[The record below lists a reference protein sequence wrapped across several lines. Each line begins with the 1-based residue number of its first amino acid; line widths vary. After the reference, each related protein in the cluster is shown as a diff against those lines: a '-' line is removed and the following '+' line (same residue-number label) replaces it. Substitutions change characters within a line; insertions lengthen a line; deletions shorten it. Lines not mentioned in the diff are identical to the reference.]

1 MASRQ
6 TKEFF
11 QSEAAVWLADGII
24 EQGTYDTLREK
35 YSFTEFGF
43 AGILRYIGII
53 GGLLAF
59 FGLVGAI
66 AALTGSAFVGALAT
80 GGIGY
85 AAVKWGLRLTEDLQE
100 RYATSSKIVVT
111 LGVYLLGASVGILCG
126 TMGMKA
132 GAAMNAALTVG
143 LPIACYLAYQSRN
156 AYLLLLALLTLF
168 HWIGSWDGM
177 LGRSTYAFGVQ
188 DPRLMWPVALAAVG
202 IGVYHEQHLYPE
214 TGRFYKVWQAVGLIY
229 FNLSLLILSSF
240 SGKDGYPADWVI
252 LFTLGCIAQIIAAD
266 RLQNG
271 LIRGFGVT
279 FLCINIFTRYHELF
293 WKSMQAGIFLLA
305 GGAGLLAFSGLLYY
319 YLKYVS
325 VERSAS

>member
-6 TKEFF
+6 TKEFL
-11 QSEAAVWLADGII
+11 QSEAAAWLADGII
-24 EQGTYDTLREK
+24 EKTTHDTLCER

-66 AALTGSAFVGALAT
+66 AAMTGSAFVGALAT

-85 AAVKWGLRLTEDLQE
+85 AAAKWGLRLADDLQE
-100 RYATSSKIVVT
+100 RYSTSSKIVVT

-126 TMGMKA
+126 SMGMSA
-132 GAAMNAALTVG
+132 EAAMNAALTVG
-143 LPIACYLAYQSRN
+143 LPIAFYLAYQSRN
-156 AYLLLLALLTLF
+156 IYLLLLAVLTLF

-177 LGRSTYAFGVQ
+177 LGRSTYAFSVQ
-188 DPRLMWPVALAAVG
+188 DPRLMWPAALAAVG
-202 IGVYHEQHLYPE
+202 GGVYHELNLYPE

-229 FNLSLLILSSF
+229 LNMSLLILSSL
-240 SGKDGYPADWVI
+240 SGGDGMALAWVSF
-252 LFTLGCIAQIIAAD
+252 FTLACIGQIVVAD

-293 WKSMQAGIFLLA
+293 WKSMQVGTFLLA

-319 YLKYVS
+319 YLKYAS